1 MDVSVIDA
9 TDRHRYEAYLDGDLI
24 GFADYQVA
32 ADVMVLPHVEVL
44 PRLEGRGLGGTLAR
58 AALDDARRRGLRVRP
73 LCPFVRAWIARHPDY
88 ADLVQEGNPS

>member
-1 MDVSVIDA
+1 MNVTVTDA
-9 TDRHRYEAYLDGDLI
+9 TDRRRYEVQVDGELA
-24 GFADYQVA
+24 GFADYQVT

-88 ADLVQEGNPS
+88 ADLVREGNSS